1 MQPEKKMNKSLKCAL
16 SAFLL
21 SALLFFA
28 AGCSKAQSQ
37 QEQGQRPT
45 PEVSYI
51 TIKPQSVELTTELP
65 GRTTAYL
72 VSDIKPQVNG
82 IIEKRFFEEGA
93 DIKEGD
99 ILYKIDDA
107 PFKASLKAA
116 QASLDKAKAG
126 LPPVQSR
133 EARYKRLLKGKAISQ
148 QEYDDV
154 KSQLDQIL
162 AEINFLEAQVDTA
175 KINLGYTNVKA
186 PISGKI
192 GKSNVTVGALVTA
205 YQQIPLTTIHKL
217 DPIYVDAAQ
226 STAEM
231 LELREN
237 IKTKTIEKNAHEN
250 KVKIILENG
259 SIYPLDGNFKFRDV
273 TVDPSTGSSTLRIVV
288 PNPSKILLPGMYVR
302 AVVQEGTAQ
311 NAILAPQQGVVRTPK
326 GEPVAYIVNKEGKI
340 EQRFLTINRAIGN
353 KWLITSGLE
362 NGDKIIVEGL
372 LNIRPGM
379 SVNASEFQTAEKE

>member
-1 MQPEKKMNKSLKCAL
+1 MQSKNKYNKYLNLAAFMLAL
-16 SAFLL
+16 
-21 SALLFFA
+21 FA
-28 AGCSKAQSQ
+28 ITAISGCSNAQSQ
-37 QEQGQRPT
+37 QGQEQRPD
-45 PEVSYI
+45 PSVSYMM
-51 TIKPQSVELTTELP
+51 IKSKAVDLTTELP
-65 GRTTAYL
+65 GRTSAYL
-72 VSDIKPQVNG
+72 VSEIRPQVNG

>member
-45 PEVSYI
+45 PKVSYI

-82 IIEKRFFEEGA
+82 IIKKRFFEEGA
-93 DIKEGD
+93 DVKEGD

-116 QASLDKAKAG
+116 RASLDRAKAG
-126 LPPVQSR
+126 LPPIRSR
-133 EARYKRLLKGKAISQ
+133 EARYSRLLKGKAISQ

-162 AEINFLEAQVDTA
+162 AEIRLLEAQVDTA
-175 KINLGYTNVKA
+175 EINLGYTQVKA
-186 PISGKI
+186 PISGRI

-205 YQQIPLTTIHKL
+205 YQQTPLTTIHKF

-237 IKTKTIEKNAHEN
+237 IRSNTIKKNEDEN
-250 KVKIILENG
+250 SVKIILENG
-259 SIYPLDGNFKFRDV
+259 KTYPIDATFKFRDV
-273 TVDPSTGSSTLRIVV
+273 TVDPSTGSSILRIVV

-302 AVVQEGTAQ
+302 AVIQEGTAQ
-311 NAILAPQQGVVRTPK
+311 NAILAPQQGVARTPK
-326 GEPVAYIVNKEGKI
+326 GEPVAYVIDENNKI
-340 EQRFLTINRAIGN
+340 EQRLLTINRAIKN
-353 KWLITSGLE
+353 EWLVTDGLFE
-362 NGDKIIVEGL
+362 GDKLVVEGL
-372 LNIRPGM
+372 LNIRSGV
-379 SVNASEFQTAEKE
+379 SVEGSEFKAEKPE

>member
-1 MQPEKKMNKSLKCAL
+1 MQPKNKYNKYLNLAAFMLAL
-16 SAFLL
+16 
-21 SALLFFA
+21 FA
-28 AGCSKAQSQ
+28 ITAISGCSNAQSQ
-37 QEQGQRPT
+37 QGQEQRPD
-45 PEVSYI
+45 PSVSYMM
-51 TIKPQSVELTTELP
+51 IKSKAVDLTTELP
-65 GRTTAYL
+65 GRTSAYL
-72 VSDIKPQVNG
+72 VSEIRPQVNG